1 MINETMTI
9 HTALREIRT
18 IDMKLAKITGEL
30 QNATAVVNGLSTKIG
45 SETLAEWAARKKELY
60 QSFKANVNRRRAIKM
75 AIAEKNATTYITI
88 KSYSDK
94 PITVA
99 AAIDLLKGGFDD
111 TDNLMDR
118 LKQNYSAA
126 TRAVEGENRD
136 VAKRADASVIQMFGK
151 DKEGATSSVDA
162 IAWRE
167 NYIKKQNCEILDP
180 LDIPNLVMREQ
191 ERIED
196 ARAEIDAALSV
207 SNATTMIDIEYDNG

>member
-45 SETLAEWAARKKELY
+45 SETLAEWASRKKELY
-60 QSFKANVNRRRAIKM
+60 QSFKANVNRKRAIKM
-75 AIAEKNATTYITI
+75 AIAEKNATTYIMI
-88 KSYSDK
+88 KSYSEK

-118 LKQNYSAA
+118 LKQDYSAA
-126 TRAVEGENRD
+126 TRAVEAENRD

-151 DKEGATSSVDA
+151 DKEGTTSSGDA

-191 ERIED
+191 ERIEN